1 MEVTAVQNEES
12 GRVQVLSH
20 SVVAARVTCGGP
32 KLSTTSMADT
42 SRPTTPKNQPRDSQR
57 GDLESSPMKQTAPQ
71 VDIDKRDKWS
81 MYVYPKVHK
90 EIEFAPMLLKL
101 CPKYEEINKLASK
114 VPEMKRT
121 EPKSSKSTYCDYL
134 NRLSTSVQG
143 NESGMSHTPY
153 ICGFG
158 SLQLQLPTPSN
169 SNLRV
174 ITPCSI
180 TQLEPSVAQ
189 ISWP

>member
-1 MEVTAVQNEES
+1 
-12 GRVQVLSH
+12 
-20 SVVAARVTCGGP
+20 
-32 KLSTTSMADT
+32 MADT
-42 SRPTTPKNQPRDSQR
+42 STST
-57 GDLESSPMKQTAPQ
+57 
-71 VDIDKRDKWS
+71 WS
-81 MYVYPKVHK
+81 KYVYPDVHK
-90 EIEFAPMLLKL
+90 EIESGPMLLKL
-101 CPKYEEINKLASK
+101 CPKYEEINELALT

-134 NRLSTSVQG
+134 NKLSTSVRG
-143 NESGMSHTPY
+143 NEGGMSHTLY

-158 SLQLQLPTPSN
+158 SLQLQLPTQSN
-169 SNLRV
+169 SDPRV